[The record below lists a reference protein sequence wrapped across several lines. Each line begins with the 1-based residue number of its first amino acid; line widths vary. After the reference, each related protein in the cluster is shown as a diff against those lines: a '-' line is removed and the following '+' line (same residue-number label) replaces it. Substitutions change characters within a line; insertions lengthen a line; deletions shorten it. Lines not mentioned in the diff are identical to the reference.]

1 LRHKLSLGRFQA
13 EPERLQKA
21 DLLLQQSAL
30 WGGELAAEKLTQ
42 YLKPVSF
49 TIYAKEPLA
58 KLVAA
63 GQMRAAEDGNVEIL
77 ERFWN
82 FDTEKDIPDV
92 VPPVLV
98 YADLLATHDSRNAE
112 AARMIYQQRIAP
124 AFRPR
129 NARS

>member
-1 LRHKLSLGRFQA
+1 MGDLETRGFFNLETHPGRRKLLDPERMLEEWVTHYPVTLRHKLSLGRFQA
-13 EPERLQKA
+13 EPERLRKA

-42 YLKPVSF
+42 YLKSVSF

-63 GQMRAAEDGNVEIL
+63 GQMRAAEDGNVEIP

-82 FDTEKDIPDV
+82 FDIE
-92 VPPVLV
+92 
-98 YADLLATHDSRNAE
+98 
-112 AARMIYQQRIAP
+112 
-124 AFRPR
+124 
-129 NARS
+129 